1 MRPLNS
7 ELLKEKINEYFN
19 YIKTIYLNEFSKYL
33 QENTKQFIKESED
46 IFHFEEDL
54 TFRVTNQKKIIFHLD
69 LKTFVEENNLT
80 DENNLK
86 DISENG
92 KSYISYLIENQE
104 NVYEVIK
111 LKILKEIIYYFCQ
124 GNPDV
129 ITIGT
134 IDSLTEYLG
143 DKYKLPYE
151 KWIPSKEKEVS
162 NYLKMEN
169 KKVFVIHR
177 LDYDTSGVIMFAKN
191 QKVQKLYQDNWNN
204 LAKKREYTATVEGI
218 TNSKGHIES
227 YLKMS
232 KTLQVYSSK
241 NKDGLLA
248 ITDYERIKYNNKYS
262 LVKILISTGRR
273 NQIRCHMADIGHP
286 ILGDNRYAKKK
297 NDPLG
302 RLALHANRLEII
314 NPISNKLMIFTSEIP
329 KEFYDIVK

>member
-1 MRPLNS
+1 MDKFIVKEKDELYNYLRNNLNKS
-7 ELLKEKINEYFN
+7 KNNIKSLLKNECIYVNNNVITQYN
-19 YIKTIYLNEFSKYL
+19 YVVNSG
-33 QENTKQFIKESED
+33 D
-46 IFHFEEDL
+46 IISIGKAITYKDVNL
-54 TFRVTNQKKIIFHLD
+54 KIIYED
-69 LKTFVEENNLT
+69 S
-80 DENNLK
+80 
-86 DISENG
+86 DI
-92 KSYISYLIENQE
+92 I
-104 NVYEVIK
+104 VIDK
-111 LKILKEIIYYFCQ
+111 PTKIL
-124 GNPDV
+124 
-129 ITIGT
+129 TI
-134 IDSLTEYLG
+134 SN
-143 DKYKLPYE
+143 
-151 KWIPSKEKEVS
+151 SKEKEKTLYREVS

-314 NPISNKLMIFTSEIP
+314 NPISNKLMIFTSKIP

>member
-1 MRPLNS
+1 MDKFIVKEKDELYNYLRNNLNKS
-7 ELLKEKINEYFN
+7 KNNIKSLLKNEC
-19 YIKTIYLNEFSKYL
+19 IYVNNNVITKY
-33 QENTKQFIKESED
+33 NFVVNSGD
-46 IFHFEEDL
+46 IISIGKAITYKDVNL
-54 TFRVTNQKKIIFHLD
+54 KIIYED
-69 LKTFVEENNLT
+69 S
-80 DENNLK
+80 
-86 DISENG
+86 DI
-92 KSYISYLIENQE
+92 I
-104 NVYEVIK
+104 VIDK
-111 LKILKEIIYYFCQ
+111 PTKIL
-124 GNPDV
+124 
-129 ITIGT
+129 TI
-134 IDSLTEYLG
+134 SN
-143 DKYKLPYE
+143 
-151 KWIPSKEKEVS
+151 SKEKEKTLYREVS

-204 LAKKREYTATVEGI
+204 LAKKREYTAAVEGI

-297 NDPLG
+297 NDLLG
-302 RLALHANRLEII
+302 KLALHANRLEII